1 MSFSSEVKQ
10 ELLRAAEPQE
20 SCCAEAQLYGLLLFG
35 ASFAAREISLRTESQ
50 SIAEHLQ
57 AQLHAITLAQAQ
69 VERVGRKWETIV
81 PHPDDRL
88 RVLER
93 FGHEKNEVSRRI
105 VRENFSCETC
115 RVAFLRGAFLACAAV
130 SSPQRQYHLEF
141 YVGYKKLA
149 GELVAVLDEAGM
161 PPPKLCQRKGVWL
174 LYYKDSEQIEHVLA
188 SLGAQLSML
197 QIVNTKIEKDMR
209 NNVNR
214 VVNFEMANLDRAT
227 AAAAAQLR
235 AIQTLREDPGL
246 DALPEHLRE
255 TALLREQHPEASLQE
270 LCGLAVPPVTRSG
283 MNHRLKKLEAMARR

>member
-10 ELLRAAEPQE
+10 ELLRVSEQQE
-20 SCCAEAQLYGLLLFG
+20 NCCAEAQLYGLLLFG
-35 ASFAAREISLRTESQ
+35 YSFAAHEISLRTESQ
-50 SIAEHLQ
+50 GIAEHLQ

-69 VERVGRKWETIV
+69 VERVGRKWEAIV
-81 PHPDDRL
+81 SRPDDRL

-105 VRENFSCETC
+105 VRENFACDDC
-115 RVAFLRGAFLACAAV
+115 RTAFLRGVFLACAAV
-130 SSPQRQYHLEF
+130 SAPQRQYHLEF

-149 GELVAVLDEAGM
+149 GELLNVLTDAGL
-161 PPPKLCQRKGVWL
+161 PPKLCQRKGVWL
-174 LYYKDSEQIEHVLA
+174 LYYKDSEQIEDVLT

-214 VVNFEMANLDRAT
+214 VINFEMANLDRAT

-235 AIQTLREDPGL
+235 AIQKIRESRGLESLPETLRE
-246 DALPEHLRE
+246 A
-255 TALLREQHPEASLQE
+255 ALLREQNPEASLQE
-270 LCGLAVPPVTRSG
+270 LCGLTARPVTRSG
-283 MNHRLKKLEAMARR
+283 MNHRLKKLEAIAPQ